1 MKRSDTERHVLAAMV
16 AQEWRVIDRVPRIHL
31 LPGERIREFVLSHQ
45 QEQPY
50 LEAVPQPLR
59 DVALLILDTGL
70 RPGEALALEWRDVHI
85 EPVNEAKF
93 GRIHVRGQEV
103 GAGKSKYAVR
113 DPSITVRVKAM
124 LETRATATTSAWV
137 FPSRSGKPYVVTS
150 LDHMHVG
157 VRARLRLPKGFV
169 IHSLRH
175 TFGTRMGEAG
185 ADAFDIKRLMG
196 HSSVTVS
203 QRYVHPSPEAI
214 ERAFERLEALNES
227 ATARLLEGEKRQLPA
242 TVSATSTGS

>member
-50 LEAVPQPLR
+50 LEAAPQPLR

-70 RPGEALALEWRDVHI
+70 RPGEALALEWRDVLL
-85 EPVNEAKF
+85 EPVNGAKF
-93 GRIHVRGQEV
+93 GYLHVRGQEA
-103 GAGKSKYAVR
+103 GAGKSKNAVR
-113 DPSITVRVKAM
+113 NLSLTPRVKAM
-124 LETRATATTSAWV
+124 LETRPATTTSAWV
-137 FPSRSGKPYVVTS
+137 FPSRTGKPYVVTS

-203 QRYVHPSPEAI
+203 QRYVHPTPESL
-214 ERAFERLEALNES
+214 ERAFERLQVLNETT
-227 ATARLLEGEKRQLPA
+227 TARLLEGEKRQLPA
-242 TVSATSTGS
+242 TVSATSINR